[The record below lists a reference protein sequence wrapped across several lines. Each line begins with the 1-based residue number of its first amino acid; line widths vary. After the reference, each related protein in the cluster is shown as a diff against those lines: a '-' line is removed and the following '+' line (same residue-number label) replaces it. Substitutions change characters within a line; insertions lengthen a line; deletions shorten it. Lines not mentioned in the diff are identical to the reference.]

1 MSSPYRFAL
10 TRAFLFVLI
19 PASVALSDDAPA
31 KSLTETEKI
40 TALIDHVENLEKAKF
55 IRNGSAYDAKIAAEF
70 LRRKWKSRKSK
81 IKTANDFIDQVA
93 SKSSITG
100 KPYLLRFDDGNE
112 TKSGEYLREQL
123 KTLEDSP

>member
-1 MSSPYRFAL
+1 MSSPYRFVL
-10 TRAFLFVLI
+10 TRAVLFVLI
-19 PASVALSDDAPA
+19 PASVTLSDDAPA

-40 TALIDHVENLEKAKF
+40 TALIDHVENLEKTKF
-55 IRNGSAYDAKIAAEF
+55 IRNGSAYDAKTAADF

-81 IKTANDFIDQVA
+81 IKTANDFIEQVA
-93 SKSSITG
+93 TKSSISG
-100 KPYLLRFDDGNE
+100 KPYLIRFDDGNE